1 LENNKILLVEDNPG
15 DVELTK
21 RALQKSNVTN
31 GLIVAKDGV
40 EALNFFL
47 GEDGKSGCSVEEL
60 PVVVLLDLKLP
71 KIDGLEVLR
80 RMRANEKTKSV
91 PVVVFTSSNEEKDII
106 DSYNFGANSFVRK
119 PIKFAE
125 FAEAISQLKLYWL
138 ILNQPVPNGIRK
150 P

>member
-1 LENNKILLVEDNPG
+1 MENNKILLVEDNPG